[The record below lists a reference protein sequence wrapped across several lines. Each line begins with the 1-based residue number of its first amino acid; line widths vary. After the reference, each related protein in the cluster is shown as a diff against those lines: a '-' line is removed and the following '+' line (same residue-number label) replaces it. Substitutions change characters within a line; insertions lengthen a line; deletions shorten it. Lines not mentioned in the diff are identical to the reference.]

1 MKLMK
6 NFLSLA
12 GAEVISKLVTF
23 AAFAYLAR
31 VVVRAVF
38 GYLGVAETARLC
50 AGLIVEQ
57 GFGPYGAREL
67 ARDPRRTP
75 ELVAEI
81 VTARLL
87 LAVIAYAGMIALAV
101 LFDGAPIVTRLLLIY
116 GASLL
121 LNPLLL
127 QWVFQGHDRMGVVAA
142 AQIIRQTVFAV
153 VVFIF
158 VREAGRI
165 WLVAVAEIAA
175 VLSAVVYGMW
185 MYQSRFGD
193 WKARLTVSSR
203 LFREGS
209 VIGLSQIFWVA
220 RIFGGT
226 LILGF
231 IARAEDAKDAKD
243 AKDIGY

>member
-31 VVVRAVF
+31 VAGPAGF
-38 GYLGVAETARLC
+38 GYLEFAGTALFC
-50 AGLIVEQ
+50 SGLIVEQ
-57 GFGPYGAREL
+57 GFGPYGAREI

-81 VTARLL
+81 VTVRLW

-142 AQIIRQTVFAV
+142 AQILRQTVFAL

-165 WLVAVAEIAA
+165 WLVAVAEVAA
-175 VLSAVVYGMW
+175 VLSAAVYGVW
-185 MYQSRFGD
+185 VYPR
-193 WKARLTVSSR
+193 RV
-203 LFREGS
+203 GS
-209 VIGLSQIFWVA
+209 WQA
-220 RIFGGT
+220 
-226 LILGF
+226 
-231 IARAEDAKDAKD
+231 
-243 AKDIGY
+243 